1 MDEVT
6 IKDQKKASERKST
19 VSVMLPAIPISV
31 HKKIMKWRLKRSA
44 EIGRQLSSMDAYAEF
59 LKEQTKTLA

>member
-1 MDEVT
+1 MSEV
-6 IKDQKKASERKST
+6 IEKDQKKAPERKST

-59 LKEQTKTLA
+59 LKEQTKTLV

>member
-1 MDEVT
+1 MSEV
-6 IKDQKKASERKST
+6 IEKDQKKAPERKST